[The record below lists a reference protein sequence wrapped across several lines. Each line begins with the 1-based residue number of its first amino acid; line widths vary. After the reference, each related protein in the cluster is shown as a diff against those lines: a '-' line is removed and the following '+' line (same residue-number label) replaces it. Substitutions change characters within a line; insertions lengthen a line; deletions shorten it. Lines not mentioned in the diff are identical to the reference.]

1 MRRLTAS
8 LLACVTG
15 MSLAIAS
22 CSGDNGAD
30 DTAANGDA
38 TVSPPETVAATAAAE
53 NHAAQFL
60 TDAMKG
66 DNSEVRVGRLA
77 VENGSSKGVRD
88 FGQMLVMDHGKA
100 KEQVVQV
107 ALAMNVPA
115 TDDTLPEADAVYTR
129 LQALSGADFDKEF
142 VAAMIEDHRKDI
154 DKFEQEAGSGDPAQV
169 TDLARQTVPT
179 LRKHL
184 ETAQS
189 LQ

>member
-1 MRRLTAS
+1 
-8 LLACVTG
+8 

-22 CSGDNGAD
+22 CSGEKGTDV
-30 DTAANGDA
+30 AAPKNDA
-38 TVSPPETVAATAAAE
+38 TVNPAATGAATAAAE
-53 NHAAQFL
+53 SHAAQFL

-66 DNSEVRVGRLA
+66 DNGEVRVGKLA
-77 VENGSSKGVRD
+77 LEKGSSQGVKD
-88 FGQMLVMDHGKA
+88 FGQMLVTDHGKA

-107 ALAMNVPA
+107 AQPMNVPA
-115 TDDTLPEADAVYTR
+115 TDDTLPEADAVHTR
-129 LQALSGADFDKEF
+129 LQGLSGAAFDKEF
-142 VAAMIEDHRKDI
+142 IAAMIEDHQKDI

-179 LRKHL
+179 LKKHL